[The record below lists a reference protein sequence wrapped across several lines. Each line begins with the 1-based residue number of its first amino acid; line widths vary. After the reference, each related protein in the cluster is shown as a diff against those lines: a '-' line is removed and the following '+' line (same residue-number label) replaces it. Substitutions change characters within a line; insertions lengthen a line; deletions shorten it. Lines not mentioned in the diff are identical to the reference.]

1 MKQGNKHEAYE
12 KMFAFVMAKFLMMS
26 IASLTLALENPF
38 GDKDEDGWPDLLHEM
53 KNYGLGL
60 LGPAGQVGSVFVGK
74 MLGMQE
80 FDYRMSVVQS
90 TLEKGFKVA
99 GTINKAATGKAEV
112 AEGIEAVTDVAGLA
126 IGIPQQANRLLWNL
140 YDILFNDMSPELSDL
155 TRRRPKA
162 DR

>member
-1 MKQGNKHEAYE
+1 
-12 KMFAFVMAKFLMMS
+12 
-26 IASLTLALENPF
+26 
-38 GDKDEDGWPDLLHEM
+38 
-53 KNYGLGL
+53 
-60 LGPAGQVGSVFVGK
+60 
-74 MLGMQE
+74 
-80 FDYRMSVVQS
+80 MSVVQS

-99 GTINKAATGKAEV
+99 GTINKAATGKAEA

>member
-12 KMFAFVMAKFLMMS
+12 RMFAFVTAKFLMAS

-38 GDKDEDGWPDLLHEM
+38 GDDDEDGWPDLLHEM
-53 KNYGLGL
+53 KNYGFGL

-140 YDILFNDMSPELSDL
+140 YDMLFNDMSPELSDL